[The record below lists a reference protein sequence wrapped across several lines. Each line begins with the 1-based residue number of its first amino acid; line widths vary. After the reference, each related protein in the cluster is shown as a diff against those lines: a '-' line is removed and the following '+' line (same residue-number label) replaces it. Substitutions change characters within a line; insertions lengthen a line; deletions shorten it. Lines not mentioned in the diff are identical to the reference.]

1 MKKMKKFVALTA
13 AASLAVAAF
22 AGCAKSDSTKT
33 ETKENATNAGNEGST
48 STSETWKIGGIGP
61 TTGGAAIYGNAV
73 KNGTQIAVDEINAA
87 GGINGSKIELFF
99 EDDQADPELSV
110 NAYNALKDKGI
121 DVLLGTVTSGA
132 CEAVVGLTADD
143 KMFQLTPSASAQSV
157 IEGDNVFQVCFT
169 DPNQGSASAQYIG
182 ENKLATKVGIIYDS
196 SDVYST
202 GIFEKFVEAAA
213 SQDFEVVSTQSFT
226 KDTKTDFSVQ
236 VQACKDAEAD
246 LVFLPIYYTEASLIL
261 TEADKI
267 GFKTTFFGCDGLDG
281 VLGVENFDTALAEG
295 VMLLTP
301 FSADSED
308 AKTSAFVKSY
318 KEKYNDVPNQFAADA
333 YDGVYIIK
341 AAIEKSGVKPDASL
355 ADINEAL
362 KKAMTEISVD
372 GITGSGMTWAATGEV
387 NKAPMAV
394 VIKDGTYVS
403 AK

>member
-143 KMFQLTPSASAQSV
+143 KMFQLTPSASAQ
-157 IEGDNVFQVCFT
+157 
-169 DPNQGSASAQYIG
+169 YIG

-236 VQACKDAEAD
+236 VQACKDAGAE

-261 TEADKI
+261 TEANTIEYKP
-267 GFKTTFFGCDGLDG
+267 TFFGCDGLDG
-281 VLGVENFDTALAEG
+281 VLGVENFDTSLAEG

-301 FSADSED
+301 FSADAED
-308 AKTSAFVKSY
+308 AKTQAFVKSY

-341 AAIEKSGVKPDASL
+341 AAIEKSGIKSDAST

-362 KKAMTEISVD
+362 KKAITEISVD
-372 GITGSGMTWAATGEV
+372 GITGSGMTWSATGEV

-394 VIKDGTYVS
+394 VIKNGTYVS

>member
-13 AASLAVAAF
+13 AASLAVVAF
-22 AGCAKSDSTKT
+22 AGCAKSDNSKNEATTEATK
-33 ETKENATNAGNEGST
+33 AGSEGST
-48 STSETWKIGGIGP
+48 STSETWKIGSIGP

-73 KNGTQIAVDEINAA
+73 KNGAQIAVDEINAA
-87 GGINGSKIELFF
+87 GGINGIKIELFF

-202 GIFEKFVEAAA
+202 GIFEKFIEAAA

-267 GFKTTFFGCDGLDG
+267 GYKTTFFGCDGLDG

-355 ADINEAL
+355 ADINDAL

>member
-22 AGCAKSDSTKT
+22 AGCAKSESSNT
-33 ETKENATNAGNEGST
+33 ETKADTTNAGNEGST

-73 KNGTQIAVDEINAA
+73 KNGAQIAVDEINAA
-87 GGINGSKIELFF
+87 GGINGSKIELYF

-236 VQACKDAEAD
+236 VQACKDAEAE

-355 ADINEAL
+355 ADINDAL

>member
-13 AASLAVAAF
+13 AASLAVVAF
-22 AGCAKSDSTKT
+22 AGCAKSDNSKNEATTEATK
-33 ETKENATNAGNEGST
+33 AGSEGST
-48 STSETWKIGGIGP
+48 STSETWKIGSIGP

-73 KNGTQIAVDEINAA
+73 KNGAQIAVDEINAA
-87 GGINGSKIELFF
+87 GRINGIKIELFF

-202 GIFEKFVEAAA
+202 GIFEKFIEAAA

-267 GFKTTFFGCDGLDG
+267 GYKTTFFGCDGLDG

-355 ADINEAL
+355 SDINDAL

>member
-13 AASLAVAAF
+13 AASLAVVAF
-22 AGCAKSDSTKT
+22 AGCAKSDNSKNEATTEATK
-33 ETKENATNAGNEGST
+33 AGSEGST
-48 STSETWKIGGIGP
+48 STSETWKIGSIGP

-73 KNGTQIAVDEINAA
+73 KNGAQIAVDEINAA
-87 GGINGSKIELFF
+87 GGINGNKIELFF

-202 GIFEKFVEAAA
+202 GIFEKFIEAAA

-267 GFKTTFFGCDGLDG
+267 GYKTTFFGCDGLDG

-355 ADINEAL
+355 ADINDAL

>member
-22 AGCAKSDSTKT
+22 AGCAKSDSSKT

-73 KNGTQIAVDEINAA
+73 KNGAQIAVDEINAA

-341 AAIEKSGVKPDASL
+341 AAIEKSGVKSDASL

-362 KKAMTEISVD
+362 KKAMTEITVD

>member
-73 KNGTQIAVDEINAA
+73 KNGAQIAVDEINAA

-341 AAIEKSGVKPDASL
+341 AAIEKSGVKSDASL

-362 KKAMTEISVD
+362 KKAMTEITVD

>member
-1 MKKMKKFVALTA
+1 MKKMKKLVALTA

-22 AGCAKSDSTKT
+22 AGCAKSDSSKT

-48 STSETWKIGGIGP
+48 STSEIWKIGSIGP

-73 KNGTQIAVDEINAA
+73 KNGAQIAVDEINAA

-372 GITGSGMTWAATGEV
+372 GITGSGMTWSATGEV